1 MKQTEKSRI
10 NELIDEKIHPIT
22 GYKYDQQRAN
32 KKPRNATRRF
42 SEHYY

>member
-1 MKQTEKSRI
+1 MKQQQKSRI

-22 GYKYDQQRAN
+22 GYKYDRQKAN
-32 KKPRNATRRF
+32 KKDRNATRRF

>member
-1 MKQTEKSRI
+1 MKTKEKSRV

-32 KKPRNATRRF
+32 KKPRVATRRF